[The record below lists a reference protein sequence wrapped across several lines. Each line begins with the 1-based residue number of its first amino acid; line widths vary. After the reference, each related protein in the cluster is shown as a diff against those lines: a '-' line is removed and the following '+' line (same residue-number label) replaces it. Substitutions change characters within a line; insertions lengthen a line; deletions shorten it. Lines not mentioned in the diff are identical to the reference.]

1 MKQIGIDVLA
11 KTPCEICEMHGEKR
25 CNKPQSDY
33 YTCGIYAEIV
43 IAQWDATCRLIRER
57 TGKKK

>member
-1 MKQIGIDVLA
+1 MQ
-11 KTPCEICEMHGEKR
+11 GEKR

-43 IAQWDATCRLIRER
+43 IAQWDATCKLILER

>member
-1 MKQIGIDVLA
+1 MKQLRKDVLS
-11 KTPCEICEMHGEKR
+11 KTPCEICEMQGEKR

-33 YTCGIYAEIV
+33 YTCGIYTEIV
-43 IAQWDATCRLIRER
+43 IAQWDATCKLIRER